1 MDSER
6 GLIFIVTGP
15 NQGGKTTYLRAVGLV
30 QLLAQAGILVPA
42 ESAVISP
49 VDRIFTHFASAEQ
62 TDDDRGR
69 LEEEMVRLR
78 QIMQE
83 ISGDSLLLMNESF
96 SSTNAHEGAVIA
108 EEILRA
114 LSIIGARVVFV
125 THLYELAARVGQINT
140 SARGVTKL
148 ANLVAGIERID
159 RHEGGM
165 AGMVKRT
172 YKIEP
177 GEPMPHGFVSD
188 IAYQFGISYE
198 ELVKHGSGGSERWF
212 AKLVCPLVIL
222 QRIMSAS
229 AEEQNRWC

>member
-1 MDSER
+1 MALPVCRPQFIPREHKKFIASGIYDLSLALHLASKQEFSLDAIVKNDVFMDSER

-69 LEEEMVRLR
+69 LEEGGWSAWR

-96 SSTNAHEGAVIA
+96 SSTNAHEGGCDCG
-108 EEILRA
+108 RD
-114 LSIIGARVVFV
+114 
-125 THLYELAARVGQINT
+125 T
-140 SARGVTKL
+140 
-148 ANLVAGIERID
+148 
-159 RHEGGM
+159 
-165 AGMVKRT
+165 
-172 YKIEP
+172 
-177 GEPMPHGFVSD
+177 
-188 IAYQFGISYE
+188 
-198 ELVKHGSGGSERWF
+198 
-212 AKLVCPLVIL
+212 
-222 QRIMSAS
+222 
-229 AEEQNRWC
+229 

>member
-1 MDSER
+1 M
-6 GLIFIVTGP
+6 
-15 NQGGKTTYLRAVGLV
+15 
-30 QLLAQAGILVPA
+30 
-42 ESAVISP
+42 
-49 VDRIFTHFASAEQ
+49 
-62 TDDDRGR
+62 
-69 LEEEMVRLR
+69 
-78 QIMQE
+78 
-83 ISGDSLLLMNESF
+83 
-96 SSTNAHEGAVIA
+96 IA

-198 ELVKHGSGGSERWF
+198 ELVKHGSGGDLSDGSR
-212 AKLVCPLVIL
+212 
-222 QRIMSAS
+222 S
-229 AEEQNRWC
+229 